1 MEERTDKM
9 NDKDPKTRFQGMFVI
24 GIALMVVGMASGN
37 IGLLGAGVVFLVL
50 GLRAREAD
58 TT

>member
-1 MEERTDKM
+1 M